1 MTIIISKSPKL
12 SKKYVATI
20 TNDGII
26 KDIYFGAAGFQDYTI
41 HKDDERKE
49 RYIKR
54 HAKRENWDNP
64 LTSGFYSRWVL
75 WNKKTIEESIDDI
88 NKRFPKLHVRLK

>member
-1 MTIIISKSPKL
+1 MNTIISKSPKL
-12 SKKYVATI
+12 SNTYVATI
-20 TNDGII
+20 DGE

-41 HKDDERKE
+41 HQDEERKE
-49 RYIKR
+49 RYIQR
-54 HAKRENWDNP
+54 HAKRENWEDP

-88 NKRFPKLHVRLK
+88 NKRFPKLHVTLK